1 MNESPTKTST
11 VDGNGLCERHNV
23 KLIPGLRHCQDC
35 EVAMMHAARDLQAR
49 REEEDYRH
57 KQPIAGV
64 PPRFLKACL
73 DGFIANTDAQRAVLG
88 TLKQFAESSGT
99 DPRNLILAGTLGT
112 GKTFAG
118 FALVNGWLRAG
129 RSAVFTTALGLV
141 RSVRDTWNSSHE
153 REAMIVKRFTSAGL
167 LVIDEIGVQSGSPSE
182 RAILADV
189 INTRYENLKPT
200 VVIGNLTKEEF
211 LSILG
216 ERALDRLKDNGRTL
230 IFDWENRRGKT

>member
-1 MNESPTKTST
+1 
-11 VDGNGLCERHNV
+11 
-23 KLIPGLRHCQDC
+23 
-35 EVAMMHAARDLQAR
+35 
-49 REEEDYRH
+49 
-57 KQPIAGV
+57 
-64 PPRFLKACL
+64 
-73 DGFIANTDAQRAVLG
+73 
-88 TLKQFAESSGT
+88 
-99 DPRNLILAGTLGT
+99 
-112 GKTFAG
+112 
-118 FALVNGWLRAG
+118 
-129 RSAVFTTALGLV
+129 
-141 RSVRDTWNSSHE
+141 
-153 REAMIVKRFTSAGL
+153 MIVKRFTSAGL